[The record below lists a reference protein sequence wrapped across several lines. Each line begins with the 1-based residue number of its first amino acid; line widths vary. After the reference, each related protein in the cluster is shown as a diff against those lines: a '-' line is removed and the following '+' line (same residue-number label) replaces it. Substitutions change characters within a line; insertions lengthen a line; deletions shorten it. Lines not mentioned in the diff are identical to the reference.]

1 MSADMPRRP
10 DSDDDLDA
18 AYARAQALADDGRG
32 PSASV
37 RANVLA
43 AAREVAAQAR
53 KRVAVDEVAVPPL
66 TPVAPPVAAVARGR
80 AMAVNLS
87 SWRIRSGAAVCAA
100 LLVVLGVWRFDAN
113 RHVDGGV
120 QVATA
125 ALELAAPP
133 TSTVSREL
141 PVPPLAAAS
150 VPYMPPPVVDDPVD
164 STRVAQAASAKP
176 AARDRDRDLVVAQA
190 DPATRSLRAAPA
202 PAPEPRAE
210 AHRTPAPAAV
220 SPPRD
225 FSPNAAPAAPVAM
238 APEAPPT
245 QAPATVTIT
254 AAAAPP
260 PLATMP
266 PMPTSVVPR
275 RVPVQSLAKAAPAG
289 EERVAAA
296 DTAVQRAE
304 ITGSTLKRIGA
315 PDAAPALHAAADRG
329 DVEALKTL
337 LADPAARVDAPDAA
351 GRTALLHAVLAQQA
365 GAVRLLIAAGADP
378 AHADPA
384 GLTPRAAAQAGGNAE
399 IAALLAPSR

>member
-1 MSADMPRRP
+1 MSADIPDRP
-10 DSDDDLDA
+10 DMDDDLDA
-18 AYARAQALADDGRG
+18 AYARAHALANDGRG

-53 KRVAVDEVAVPPL
+53 TRTAIDEVAL

-133 TSTVSREL
+133 TSTPPREL
-141 PVPPLAAAS
+141 PVPALAAAS
-150 VPYMPPPVVDDPVD
+150 VPYMPPPVVEDPVD
-164 STRVAQAASAKP
+164 ATRVAQAASAKP
-176 AARDRDRDLVVAQA
+176 AARERDRDLVVAQA
-190 DPATRSLRAAPA
+190 APSYRSSREA
-202 PAPEPRAE
+202 PAPEARAD
-210 AHRTPAPAAV
+210 ARRTPAPAAV

-225 FSPNAAPAAPVAM
+225 VAPNAAPAAPVAT

-245 QAPATVTIT
+245 KAPSTVTIT

-266 PMPTSVVPR
+266 PMPPSVVPR
-275 RVPVQSLAKAAPAG
+275 RVPVGSLAKAAPVDEA
-289 EERVAAA
+289 RVAAA
-296 DTAVQRAE
+296 DAGAQRAE
-304 ITGSTLKRIGA
+304 IVGSTMKRVMA
-315 PDAAPALHAAADRG
+315 PSASTLHAAADRG
-329 DVEALKTL
+329 DVDALKAL
-337 LADPAARVDAPDAA
+337 LAEPAARVDAPDAS
-351 GRTALLHAVLAQQA
+351 GRTALLHAVLAQQV
-365 GAVRLLIAAGADP
+365 GAVRILVAAGADP
-378 AHADPA
+378 AHADSA
-384 GLTPRAAAQAGGNAE
+384 GLTPRAAAQAGGNGE